1 LSVTI
6 RDVAKRAG
14 VGIGT
19 VSSVINNSRP
29 VSDATRRR
37 VLAAIEELNFV
48 PHFRPRRFSRDK
60 VRMIAVVIPFFI
72 RVAQFE
78 RLRGVMSVI
87 AKSEYEITLLVTEP
101 TADRNKVLETVP
113 HQGGID
119 GLLIFSFVP
128 TEIEIQQI
136 LRHKTPTVLVGAYHP
151 ELPSIVL
158 NDALA
163 TETAVRYLIDLGH
176 RKIAYVYE
184 HREEPSGF
192 PSTGARYQSYCQALK
207 SAGLAL
213 NPDYQYQASSN
224 FEQGQQVA
232 LDLLTLPDP
241 PTAIFSH
248 SDKLA
253 LGIIRAARKLKVEIP
268 DNVSILSY
276 EDTELAQAAQITAV
290 RQHLFESGVQGV
302 KVLLNQIDNQDSSPT
317 CFQLPVELVIRQ
329 TTARSQ
335 I

>member
-1 LSVTI
+1 MPVTI

-29 VSDATRRR
+29 VSEPTRLR
-37 VLAAIEELNFV
+37 VLEAIEELNFV
-48 PHFRPRRFSRDK
+48 PNFRARRLSRGK
-60 VRMIAVVIPFFI
+60 THMIAVVIPFFV

-87 AKSEYEITLLVTEP
+87 AKSEYEVTLFVTEP
-101 TADRNKVLETVP
+101 TSDRNKVLQTVP
-113 HQGGID
+113 HQGSID

-128 TEIEIQQI
+128 TETEIQQI
-136 LRHKTPTVLVGAYHP
+136 SRQKIPTVLVGAYHP
-151 ELPSIVL
+151 DLPSIVL

-163 TETAVRYLIDLGH
+163 TKTAVRHLIDLGH
-176 RKIAYVYE
+176 HKIAYVYE
-184 HREEPSGF
+184 HREEPTSF
-192 PSTGARYQSYCQALK
+192 PSTGARYQGYCQALEG
-207 SAGLAL
+207 AGLVL

-224 FEQGQQVA
+224 YEQGQQVA
-232 LDLLTLPDP
+232 LDLLTQPDP
-241 PTAIFSH
+241 PTAIFTH

-253 LGIIRAARKLKVEIP
+253 LGIIRAARELNLKIP
-268 DNVSILSY
+268 DHLSILSY

-302 KVLLNQIDNQDSSPT
+302 KVLLNRIDSPDSAPT

-335 I
+335 S